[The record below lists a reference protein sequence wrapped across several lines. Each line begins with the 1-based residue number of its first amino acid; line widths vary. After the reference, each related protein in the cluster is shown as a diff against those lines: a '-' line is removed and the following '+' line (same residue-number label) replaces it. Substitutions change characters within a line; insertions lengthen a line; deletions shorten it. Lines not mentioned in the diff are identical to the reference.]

1 MKAGSSPEC
10 DVAPAILKREVK
22 GDIRIAVQCQNGAAL
37 GPAFEEIM
45 NEIDPDKQRVT
56 IPILYEDDLL
66 IAVAKPS
73 GMFVHRS
80 LADRSATEFVVQHVR
95 DQIGHFVY
103 PVHRL
108 DRPTSGVLLLAK
120 NPEAAALY
128 GYMFAERQIR
138 KTYLALVRGHTED
151 SGTIDRPLISD
162 KGRGKPATHPNAV
175 PQEAET
181 AYRTLERFEAPFPS
195 GKHPTSRC
203 SLVEAQPKTG
213 RYHQIRR
220 HLAGISHPII
230 GDAEHGDTKLNRQ
243 YQQYASVT
251 RLMLAAVRVEFV
263 HPVTGKMVVIEC
275 PLEESFA
282 AVVNSKWGT
291 VNGKQ

>member
-1 MKAGSSPEC
+1 
-10 DVAPAILKREVK
+10 
-22 GDIRIAVQCQNGAAL
+22 
-37 GPAFEEIM
+37 M
-45 NEIDPDKQRVT
+45 NEFDPDKQR
-56 IPILYEDDLL
+56 IPILFEDDLL
-66 IAVAKPS
+66 VAVAKPS

-103 PVHRL
+103 PVHRR

-128 GYMFAERQIR
+128 GTMFAERQIR
-138 KTYLALVRGHTED
+138 KTYLALVRGHTLD
-151 SGTIDRPLISD
+151 SGTINRPLISE
-162 KGRGKPATHPNAV
+162 KGRGKPATHPSAV
-175 PQEAET
+175 PREAET
-181 AYRTLERFEAPFPS
+181 VYRTLERFEAPFPS

-220 HLAGISHPII
+220 HLAGISHPVI
-230 GDAEHGDTKLNRQ
+230 GDAEHGDSRLNRQ
-243 YQQYASVT
+243 YQRHVGVT
-251 RLMLAAVRVEFV
+251 RLMLAAVRVEFI
-263 HPVTGKMVVIEC
+263 HPVTEERLTLEC

-282 AVVNSKWGT
+282 AVVNGKWGT
-291 VNGKQ
+291 VNGNGKLQAIDRLLD